1 MKDPNLTDRQKQFL
15 TYIVDF
21 HGENDYFPSLR
32 EIAAHFEVSIGTV
45 QTHLD
50 SLKRK
55 GALSWDKGKP
65 RALTI
70 KRAEEAGNLHRR
82 SLLDKAMDAGA
93 AMLSDFVQVPIL
105 GNVSA
110 GPGMLAEEN
119 VEDTLTLPRN
129 FLRYDAGEIFG
140 LKVHGDSMVD
150 AGIFEG
156 DTVLVR
162 MQKQANNG
170 EIVVALLGDEA
181 LVKYFK
187 RRDGGIFLE
196 SANQAYAPRQVGENF
211 SVVGKVVKLMRHY
224 Q

>member
-1 MKDPNLTDRQKQFL
+1 MDPNLTDRQKEIL
-15 TYIVDF
+15 GYIIDF
-21 HGENDYFPSLR
+21 HSENDYFPSLR
-32 EIAAHFEVSIGTV
+32 EIAANFKVSIGTV

-50 SLKRK
+50 SLKKK

-70 KRAEEAGNLHRR
+70 KRPDEASDSS
-82 SLLDKAMDAGA
+82 SLLSRAGEA
-93 AMLSDFVQVPIL
+93 ARRLADDFVQVPIL

-129 FLRYDAGEIFG
+129 FLRYDTGQVFG
-140 LKVHGDSMVD
+140 LKVHGDSMID
-150 AGIFEG
+150 AGIREG

-162 MQKQANNG
+162 MQKEASNG

-181 LVKYFK
+181 TVKYFQK
-187 RRDGGIFLE
+187 RDGSIFLE
-196 SANQAYAPRQVGENF
+196 SANENYPPRQVGPEF
-211 SVVGKVVKLMRHY
+211 SVMGKVVRLLRDY
-224 Q
+224 